1 MFEDVEEIVPKD
13 AADKPL
19 KFYYN
24 REERIK
30 KAPLLVQQYYNGE
43 LKPVRGFR
51 IFFTKQNRYIF
62 FALIFFIAATWIY
75 TGLNK
80 TRAGATVAG
89 INFELSAF
97 SYEEEVYVSILMKR
111 SKKSKET
118 APVLVTADFF
128 AIDPNNQVGEKKVL
142 QKIYDSKESGNSDN
156 LGNSAEQYLRTKFT
170 DYDIIRVDV
179 ILNVGGAEKELSAEV
194 KR

>member
-1 MFEDVEEIVPKD
+1 MFEDVEEITPD
-13 AADKPL
+13 NEAEKPL

-24 REERIK
+24 REERLA
-30 KAPLLVQQYYNGE
+30 KAPKLVQDYYNGK

-62 FALIFFIAATWIY
+62 FALIFFVGATWIY

-80 TRAGATVAG
+80 TRAATTLAG
-89 INFELSAF
+89 INFELTAF
-97 SYEEEVYVSILMKR
+97 SYEEEVYVQLKMKR
-111 SKKSKET
+111 SSRSRET
-118 APVLVTADFF
+118 GPLPVDAEFF
-128 AIDPNNQVGEKKVL
+128 AIDPNNQVGDKRQGQLV
-142 QKIYDSKESGNSDN
+142 YDEG
-156 LGNSAEQYLRTKFT
+156 EQYIRTKFT

-179 ILNVGGAEKELSAEV
+179 ILNAGGSEKELSAEV

>member
-1 MFEDVEEIVPKD
+1 MNVEEIIPDSK
-13 AADKPL
+13 ADKPL

-24 REERIK
+24 REERIA
-30 KAPLLVQQYYNGE
+30 KAPKLVQDYYEGKM
-43 LKPVRGFR
+43 KPVRGFR

-62 FALIFFIAATWIY
+62 FALIFFVGASWIY

-80 TRAGATVAG
+80 TRAGTTLAG

-97 SYEEEVYVSILMKR
+97 SYEEEVYVSLQMKR
-111 SKKSKET
+111 SKNAKSE
-118 APVLVTADFF
+118 APVSVDAEFF
-128 AIDPNNQVGEKKVL
+128 AIDPNNQVGDKRNGQL
-142 QKIYDSKESGNSDN
+142 IYDEGEK
-156 LGNSAEQYLRTKFT
+156 YIRTKFT

-179 ILNVGGAEKELSAEV
+179 ILNADGQEKELSAEV

>member
-1 MFEDVEEIVPKD
+1 MFEDVEEIKPDDGVE
-13 AADKPL
+13 KPL

-24 REERIK
+24 REERIA
-30 KAPLLVQQYYNGE
+30 KAPKLVQDYYEGKM
-43 LKPVRGFR
+43 KPVRGFR

-62 FALIFFIAATWIY
+62 FALIFFVGASWIY

-80 TRAGATVAG
+80 TRAGTTLAG

-97 SYEEEVYVSILMKR
+97 SYEEEVYVSLQMKR
-111 SKKSKET
+111 SKNAKSE
-118 APVLVTADFF
+118 APVSVNAEFF
-128 AIDPNNQVGEKKVL
+128 AIDPNNQVGDKRNGQL
-142 QKIYDSKESGNSDN
+142 IYDEGEK
-156 LGNSAEQYLRTKFT
+156 YIRTKFT

-179 ILNVGGAEKELSAEV
+179 ILNADGQEKELSAEV

>member
-1 MFEDVEEIVPKD
+1 MFEDVEEFKP
-13 AADKPL
+13 ADGSEQPL

-24 REERIK
+24 RDERIA
-30 KAPLLVQQYYNGE
+30 KAPQLVKDYYEGK

-62 FALIFFIAATWIY
+62 FALIFFIGATWIY

-80 TRAGATVAG
+80 TRAGTTIAD
-89 INFELSAF
+89 INCELTAF
-97 SYEEEVYVSILMKR
+97 SYEEEIYVSLQMKR
-111 SKKSKET
+111 SKRSKST
-118 APVLVTADFF
+118 TPVPFNVTFF
-128 AIDPNNQVGEKKVL
+128 AIDPNNQVGDKRN
-142 QKIYDSKESGNSDN
+142 DSLVYSEG
-156 LGNSAEQYLRTKFT
+156 EQYLRTKFT

-179 ILNVGGAEKELSAEV
+179 IIDADGKEKELSALV